1 MIILWI
7 VTCEIST
14 WQIFN
19 WLSFPGNGSFG
30 FENGANTNPFSV
42 EPTSYDYDSPISEAG
57 DLTDKFFKF
66 KDVIAKYLPIPA
78 IEVRCF
84 IHTFENARAN
94 TSLKTH
100 VQIHTFENPRP
111 TYTFENGCENKY
123 LWKRMWKQIPLKT
136 YFKTYTF
143 KKHVQIYLQK
153 RMQIA
158 PCLSGERDDGE
169 GELWSSRNE
178 VRVDLLRVERNVAET
193 DSTKFGKL
201 YNCKLKKVWSEL
213 KWKLNRFLNS
223 GPIGSAMDL
232 FTCHITSVTRLGDLL
247 DLGQLFKA
255 FGNN

>member
-94 TSLKTH
+94 TSLKTRN
-100 VQIHTFENPRP
+100 F
-111 TYTFENGCENKY
+111 
-123 LWKRMWKQIPLKT
+123 
-136 YFKTYTF
+136 
-143 KKHVQIYLQK
+143 QIYLKFLYWHVSTAYSIKMHEKISCFNHEMLRAYWCTLINSFTSEGAFCFSNHPQK
-153 RMQIA
+153 
-158 PCLSGERDDGE
+158 
-169 GELWSSRNE
+169 
-178 VRVDLLRVERNVAET
+178 
-193 DSTKFGKL
+193 
-201 YNCKLKKVWSEL
+201 
-213 KWKLNRFLNS
+213 
-223 GPIGSAMDL
+223 L
-232 FTCHITSVTRLGDLL
+232 FFHIFILT
-247 DLGQLFKA
+247 
-255 FGNN
+255 